1 MATKAI
7 INLSLPVFC
16 MEMEAAF
23 EEGFRINPDNP
34 PCTWG
39 IAYECVLV
47 RDDHKEAVED
57 VFVSGEIVAAPEPH
71 KKSAGRPVK
80 AKV

>member
-47 RDDHKEAVED
+47 RDDHKEDVEEAFVGQAVSEQR
-57 VFVSGEIVAAPEPH
+57 
-71 KKSAGRPVK
+71 KAGRPAK

>member
-7 INLSLPVFC
+7 INLSLPAFC
-16 MEMEAAF
+16 MELEEAF
-23 EEGFRINPDNP
+23 KEGFRINPDNP

-47 RDDHKEAVED
+47 RDDYAEAIADAFEEAQIENV
-57 VFVSGEIVAAPEPH
+57 VPVV
-71 KKSAGRPVK
+71 KKSNAGRPAK
-80 AKV
+80 AK